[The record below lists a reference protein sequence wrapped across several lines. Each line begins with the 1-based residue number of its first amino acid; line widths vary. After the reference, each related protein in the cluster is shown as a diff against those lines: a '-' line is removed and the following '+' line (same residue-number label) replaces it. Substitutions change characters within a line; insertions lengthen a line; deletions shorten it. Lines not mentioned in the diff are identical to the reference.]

1 MQKPAEY
8 RRHAAECRKLT
19 MGAMSDEN
27 RARLLHMAETWEQL
41 AAAREELLSRHPE
54 LDKSSPAPAEDPVE
68 DTNMPAYQIPEIKSV
83 GSGGNPR
90 G

>member
-19 MGAMSDEN
+19 TGAMSEEN

-41 AAAREELLSRHPE
+41 AEAREELLSRYPE
-54 LDKSSPAPAEDPVE
+54 LDRSPQGDAKDAD
-68 DTNMPAYQIPEIKSV
+68 MPAYQIPGLKTV